1 MSDRQNF
8 LEKFAHGLSEI
19 GRLGPHVLAGYQ
31 GVSKDR
37 QGAILP
43 GPESRGP
50 IARTDAA
57 TGPCDTAVSCGGVS

>member
-8 LEKFAHGLSEI
+8 LEKIAHGLSEI

-37 QGAILP
+37 QGAIGPEPESP
-43 GPESRGP
+43 GP
-50 IARTDAA
+50 ITRTDGAS
-57 TGPCDTAVSCGGVS
+57 GQCDTAAACRGVS